1 MEFMKF
7 LWSSEAVHCGGEIL
21 GSEIWKSPRLI
32 GKPEGPLDERE
43 FGASKKK

>member
-32 GKPEGPLDERE
+32 EKPEGPL
-43 FGASKKK
+43 G